1 MAKVLH
7 DAMQTQRANR
17 NCIDESVLNL
27 PGERRKALLDAL
39 RGDSGDHLS
48 FQDQPR
54 AFFPGIDLVG
64 GFLTARNREAVT
76 ELSAH
81 LHNEVV
87 ELLLVHWLTLN
98 DSCNCRAACTSG
110 LPAKFR

>member
-54 AFFPGIDLVG
+54 AFFPGIDLIRC
-64 GFLTARNREAVT
+64 FLASGNREAIT
-76 ELSAH
+76 KLTAH
-81 LHNEVV
+81 LRNKVV
-87 ELLLVHWLTLN
+87 EFFLVHRLTLN
-98 DSCNCRAACTSG
+98 DSCS
-110 LPAKFR
+110 